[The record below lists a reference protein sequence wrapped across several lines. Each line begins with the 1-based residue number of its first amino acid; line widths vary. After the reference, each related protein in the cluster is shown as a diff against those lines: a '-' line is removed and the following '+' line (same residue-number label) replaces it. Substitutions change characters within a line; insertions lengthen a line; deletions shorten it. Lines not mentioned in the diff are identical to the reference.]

1 MKVYSYYYGASQARG
16 IDVQAA
22 TPGIEK
28 LSAYGAMRELA
39 SFTALSAQERE
50 GEMLMYLL
58 TKGDSLVLGLSYTE
72 QPKSSGYNRNS
83 PCGLIYAC
91 LENEYRDA
99 GSDPGRLMSFASFKK
114 PDSAQPAPL
123 SAFPINDSGYL
134 YHHAPG
140 GLTALVQGMLQV
152 ALPSEDKVLLVA
164 ISPGKSTQYA
174 AARYAAAEALSLLPK
189 TLRRKISLFTGLP
202 VSDGQSD
209 ALNGFDNALRLGAN
223 VIFCSPEQYQRLRG
237 QRSFLVLD
245 MDNAQCTQPVGE
257 FARLVAG
264 RFDGAEMLSECV
276 SNVKGKLS
284 LDSLNEAAA
293 NLLNGQVQPLEKI
306 VSRLKEECAQ
316 LKKGNADLKKQ
327 CAALKEECDDLKEE
341 CAEKNWTIKE
351 LESDRTPLKAKARHI
366 QDRQDRRHP
375 EREKDESKTTKYL
388 LLGLVVMLLVLSVFI
403 TNIITKNVY
412 KTAARADRS
421 ASEMQTPEATVL
433 LGVTAMEPD
442 PLVPS
447 QDELTA
453 APDLNEAETEA
464 KAGTEAGTEA
474 TAQPD
479 GGVQVDPTPEM
490 VNVEET
496 AIPDG
501 GVGISEIGGVK
512 VGIFVEPGLYDSLRI
527 DGEFAINKI
536 KPEIA
541 VKDLAQY
548 FVNAKSVQPDME
560 FAIFLMPDE
569 KTAGV
574 EEALLIQ
581 AEYIVI
587 RYGPGS
593 DGESMRY
600 KLPNGYE
607 QSRITGHILKKAISI
622 AKGENDTE

>member
-58 TKGDSLVLGLSYTE
+58 AKGDSLVLGLSYTE

-174 AARYAAAEALSLLPK
+174 AARYAAAEALSLLPR

-202 VSDGQSD
+202 VSDGQGD

-237 QRSFLVLD
+237 QRSFLGVD

-264 RFDGAEMLSECV
+264 SADGAEMLSECV

-293 NLLNGQVQPLEKI
+293 NLVSGQVQPLEKI
-306 VSRLKEECAQ
+306 ISELR
-316 LKKGNADLKKQ
+316 GQ
-327 CAALKEECDDLKEE
+327 CAKRGQR
-341 CAEKNWTIKE
+341 IKE
-351 LESDRTPLKAKARHI
+351 LERNNEELEVQLERMEDRLDHRY
-366 QDRQDRRHP
+366 P
-375 EREKDESKTTKYL
+375 ERDESKTKKL
-388 LLGLVVMLLVLSVFI
+388 LFLGLVVMLLGLSVLI
-403 TNIITKNVY
+403 TNIATRY
-412 KTAARADRS
+412 ACETAARADRS
-421 ASEMQTPEATVL
+421 ASEMQTPEATVP
-433 LGVTAMEPD
+433 LGVTALETD

-447 QDELTA
+447 QDEPTA

-464 KAGTEAGTEA
+464 KAGTEA